1 MENQDQPLVSV
12 IMNCYNGEK
21 YLREAIDSVY
31 AQTYDNWE
39 IIFWDNASTDNSAT
53 IAKSYDQ
60 KLKCFKGE
68 NTIRLGDARNKAI
81 DQCSGEYIAF
91 LDCDDLWFPKKLEM
105 QIPLFKENKIGI
117 VISNIIYFSSD
128 IDEKKLYGFRDPPT
142 GNVFTKLLENYFV
155 AMPTVMIRKESLL
168 SLDYWFDSEFDLIED
183 LDLIARISYKWD
195 LGYVN
200 SVLAKY
206 RIHGGSCTSLKREN
220 FPVEMK
226 TMLKKYNNLIPD
238 FTQRYKKQIYR
249 FNRIIDWWEAQNL
262 ATKGSFIEASRKISQ
277 YSFDSIKWFLK
288 FILISLPF
296 TRKIFIRKL
305 LNRI

>member
-1 MENQDQPLVSV
+1 MENKDHPLVSV
-12 IMNCYNGEK
+12 IINCYNGEK
-21 YLREAIDSVY
+21 YLRESIDSVY
-31 AQTYDNWE
+31 VQTYDNWE
-39 IIFWDNASTDNSAT
+39 IIFWDNASTDNSAI
-53 IAKSYDQ
+53 IANSYDQ
-60 KLKCFKGE
+60 KLKYFKGE

-117 VISNIIYFSSD
+117 VISNVIYFSSD
-128 IDEKKLYGFRDPPT
+128 FDEKKLYGFRDPPT

-206 RIHGGSCTSLKREN
+206 RIHGGSYTSLKREN

-226 TMLKKYNNLIPD
+226 TMLKKYDNLIPD

-262 ATKGSFIEASRKISQ
+262 ATKGSFKEASRKISQ